1 MPEVKYCDFNSI
13 QQKQINTR
21 SKLFYNLNPEND
33 VFTMTLKYGIGTKK
47 MPKLE
52 YAVALMNNAGML
64 PDIEPL
70 AFKRAM
76 GELNANCTY
85 AVDDNYMYVMM
96 SGYEK
101 DLVKACQLLS
111 KQILSPNST
120 TSSCKAS
127 SVARSVLARWKK
139 QYRDI
144 GKCPHVLCT
153 IQG

>member
-64 PDIEPL
+64 PDI
-70 AFKRAM
+70 
-76 GELNANCTY
+76 
-85 AVDDNYMYVMM
+85 
-96 SGYEK
+96 
-101 DLVKACQLLS
+101 
-111 KQILSPNST
+111 
-120 TSSCKAS
+120 
-127 SVARSVLARWKK
+127 
-139 QYRDI
+139 
-144 GKCPHVLCT
+144 
-153 IQG
+153 

>member
-111 KQILSPNST
+111 KQRFIRFSFFVWTGSGFFVRLVMQGGECVFD
-120 TSSCKAS
+120 TSYQRIVAS
-127 SVARSVLARWKK
+127 
-139 QYRDI
+139 
-144 GKCPHVLCT
+144 
-153 IQG
+153 

>member
-101 DLVKACQLLS
+101 
-111 KQILSPNST
+111 I
-120 TSSCKAS
+120 
-127 SVARSVLARWKK
+127 W
-139 QYRDI
+139 
-144 GKCPHVLCT
+144 
-153 IQG
+153 

>member
-1 MPEVKYCDFNSI
+1 
-13 QQKQINTR
+13 
-21 SKLFYNLNPEND
+21 
-33 VFTMTLKYGIGTKK
+33 
-47 MPKLE
+47 
-52 YAVALMNNAGML
+52 MNNAGML

-111 KQILSPNST
+111 KQILFPKLDDKQLQSLIGSAFGSRQMEKAVSGHWKVPSRRMYYTRIVQTTCNASPL
-120 TSSCKAS
+120 
-127 SVARSVLARWKK
+127 V
-139 QYRDI
+139 I
-144 GKCPHVLCT
+144 
-153 IQG
+153 